1 MTTQTAIIPYPRKP
15 VLRGVMRFA
24 GRAMMSL
31 LARPEIRGIEN
42 LPRNGPLILVGNHV
56 AFLEAVMMVL
66 YVPWLIEV
74 VGTGEIP
81 LDPRYAPLIHTY
93 GYIPIRRGEMD
104 REALNTALSVLKQGG
119 VVGIF
124 PEGGIWESSTKK
136 ARTGVSW
143 LSYQSNAPLVPI
155 GFGGIDGA
163 IGAIT
168 KFKRPRLVMN
178 IGTVIPPIRAEVGEQ
193 SRKEALEE
201 GARMI
206 MQQVE
211 ALVPEED
218 KRRWNRI
225 RDERFELQLKVEQ
238 PNGTAVEL
246 PAERAISKPEM
257 LSKFFHRPLLLD
269 VFTRNLKLPVQALQN
284 LPTEHD
290 PKQLADALDVAL
302 DYLTNTNQ
310 HFLTYRFG
318 YDQGAAMQE
327 GLKQLRDT
335 ARWAQEN
342 GHQLSVV
349 PIRRYRKRGSDEEF
363 VEHYPGEIP
372 AL

>member
-1 MTTQTAIIPYPRKP
+1 MTSQTAIIPYPRKP
-15 VLRGVMRFA
+15 LLRGLLRVA
-24 GRAMMSL
+24 GRTAMSL
-31 LARPEIRGIEN
+31 VARPEIRGIEN
-42 LPRNGPLILVGNHV
+42 LPKNGPLILVGNHV

-66 YVPWLIEV
+66 YVPYLVEV

-93 GYIPIRRGEMD
+93 GYIPIQRGAMD
-104 REALNTALSVLKQGG
+104 REALNTALGVLKQGG

-124 PEGGIWESSTKK
+124 PEGGIWESAGKK

-143 LSYQSNAPLVPI
+143 LSYQSNAPLIPI

-163 IGAIT
+163 IGAIS

-178 IGTVIPPIRAEVGEQ
+178 IGTMIPPVTPEIGGK
-193 SRKEALEE
+193 SRKEVLEE
-201 GARMI
+201 SAQMI

-211 ALVPEED
+211 ALIPEED

-225 RDERFELQLKVEQ
+225 RDERFELQL
-238 PNGTAVEL
+238 AVKSTDGANAEI
-246 PAERAISKPEM
+246 PAEMAISKPEM

-269 VFTRNLKLPVQALQN
+269 VFTRNLKLPVEALQHLN
-284 LPTEHD
+284 TEHN
-290 PKQLADALDVAL
+290 PKLLADAADVAL
-302 DYLTNTNQ
+302 DYLTNTNP

-318 YDQGAAMQE
+318 YDQGAAMQD
-327 GLKQLRDT
+327 GIRQLRDI
-335 ARWAQEN
+335 ARWAESRNLTVQ
-342 GHQLSVV
+342 VI
-349 PIRRYRKRGSDEEF
+349 PIRRYRKRGGDQEF
-363 VEHYPGEIP
+363 VENYPGEIP